1 MQNTRKYWSKKTIC
15 CHILC
20 SVILTMSLF
29 IIYFSAFITDLLLVI
44 AYRNVF
50 SRKAGKIVA
59 FYSAFFRKLS
69 NYKVLQMYRLAKAA
83 VYIS

>member
-1 MQNTRKYWSKKTIC
+1 
-15 CHILC
+15 
-20 SVILTMSLF
+20 MSLF

-59 FYSAFFRKLS
+59 FYSAFFGKLIKLIFCALS